1 MISRSSFGAMGEL
14 GNLGGLLGLP
24 VRTNMKPDPPTVS
37 VSGPVSRVVDLMIRE
52 NVGAIIA
59 LEDWQPVGIITEKDV
74 LERVIQDE
82 KDLELTPVRD
92 VMSTPLISIE
102 AGGSI
107 GDALELMREWDIRRL
122 AVVED
127 GDLVGIT
134 TERRLLEVAH
144 GRYLMEGAGARKGAL
159 YDDSRKL
166 RVAFVSTYPP
176 RECGI
181 ATYTQDL
188 VEAISNLQVL
198 KPSVVV
204 AINDRGGHYD
214 YPGEVRFQIDR
225 ERVESYVEAAEFI
238 NASDVDI
245 VNLQHEYSLFGG
257 VWGENAIAFL
267 ERLEKPVVTTLHTVL
282 QEPVPEAK
290 RVLEGVLHHSRHAV
304 VMARV
309 GLAILERI
317 YWTLA
322 DKVRYVPHGCPNVP
336 YVGSGLLKPRLGLE
350 GRVVLSTF
358 GLISRGKGIEFAIE
372 ALPHIIKEEPQALYL
387 VIGETHPEV
396 RKLEGES
403 YRRQLLDLVEM
414 LGVEE
419 NVRFVNRFLSKNELL
434 RYLQATDVYI
444 IPYPNRDQISSGTM
458 LYALSTGKA
467 IVTTPFLHAEEVISE
482 ECAMGCEFRN
492 PGSIAESVLT
502 MVRNDEIQK
511 GYEERAYDYSRGMI
525 WPNVAMKY
533 VNLFYEALGSEVFP

>member
-1 MISRSSFGAMGEL
+1 MGEL

-24 VRTNMKPDPPTVS
+24 VRTNMKAEPPTIS
-37 VSGPVSRVVDLMIRE
+37 VSGAVSTVVDLMIRE
-52 NVGAIIA
+52 NVGAVIA
-59 LEDWQPVGIITEKDV
+59 LEDGQPVGIITEKDI
-74 LERVIQDE
+74 LERVIKDE
-82 KDLELTPVRD
+82 RDLELTLVRD
-92 VMSTPLISIE
+92 AMSSPLISIE

-107 GDALELMREWDIRRL
+107 GEALDLMRESGVRRL

-134 TERRLLEVAH
+134 TERRLLEVVH
-144 GRYLMEGAGARKGAL
+144 VRYLMEGVGAAKEAL
-159 YDDSRKL
+159 YDDSSKL

-188 VEAISNLQVL
+188 VDSISNLQVL
-198 KPSVVV
+198 KPPVIV

-214 YPGEVRFQIDR
+214 YPGEVRFRIDR
-225 ERVESYVEAAEFI
+225 DRVESYVEAADFI
-238 NASDVDI
+238 NASDIDI
-245 VNLQHEYSLFGG
+245 VNLQHEYGLFGG
-257 VWGENAIAFL
+257 VWGEHVIAFL

-282 QEPVPEAK
+282 QEPVPDAR
-290 RVLEGVLHHSRHAV
+290 RVLEGVLQ
-304 VMARV
+304 
-309 GLAILERI
+309 I
-317 YWTLA
+317 
-322 DKVRYVPHGCPNVP
+322 
-336 YVGSGLLKPRLGLE
+336 GSGLLKPSLGLE

-358 GLISRGKGIEFAIE
+358 GLISRGKGIEYAIE
-372 ALPHIIKEEPQALYL
+372 ALPPIIKVEPRALYL

-396 RKLEGES
+396 RKHEGES
-403 YRRQLLDLVEM
+403 YRQQLLELVES
-414 LGVEE
+414 LGIEE
-419 NVRFVNRFLSKNELL
+419 NVRFVNRFLPKNELL

-444 IPYPNRDQISSGTM
+444 IPYPNREQISSGTM

-482 ECAMGCEFRN
+482 ECAMGCEFRA
-492 PGSIAESVLT
+492 PGSITESVLT
-502 MVRNDEIQK
+502 MLRNDDVHK

-533 VNLFYEALGSEVFP
+533 VNLFYETLGL